1 MSLQIRIKYDM
12 QMKNDMLDYIRD
24 IPMGYDIG
32 NIFLLSFLSQKYGKK
47 VSDDET
53 GITGSTFYSSLME
66 LNSGVGKIK
75 ILVISSLKNSMTLLL
90 KQSLLRW
97 FSEQSICSRFC
108 NPMDVTEDM
117 LDEYDIS

>member
-1 MSLQIRIKYDM
+1 
-12 QMKNDMLDYIRD
+12 MLVLYQRD
-24 IPMGYDIG
+24 IPDGIC
-32 NIFLLSFLSQKYGKK
+32 ISEHILLSFLSQNNGKK

-53 GITGSTFYSSLME
+53 ALLAVHFYSSLME

-97 FSEQSICSRFC
+97 FSDRVSAVDFC
-108 NPMDVTEDM
+108 NPMDVNRR
-117 LDEYDIS
+117 YAG